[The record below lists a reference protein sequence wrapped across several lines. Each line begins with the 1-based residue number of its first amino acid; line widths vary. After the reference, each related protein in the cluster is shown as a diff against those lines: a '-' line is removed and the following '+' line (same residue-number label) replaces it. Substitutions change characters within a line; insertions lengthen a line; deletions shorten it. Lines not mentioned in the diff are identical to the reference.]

1 MLEIGRIAKPH
12 GVRGDLI
19 VKLLTDRAERVAP
32 GSVLHADGHGPLTV
46 VASRPHQTGW
56 IVTFE
61 GVLDR
66 SGAEALQGAVLRAD
80 PIDDPSELWAHD
92 VIGLAVVDAAG
103 VRRGAVESVQAN
115 PASDLLVL
123 DTGALVPVL
132 FVVDRRDDSLVVDA
146 PDGLF
151 DL

>member
-12 GVRGDLI
+12 GVRGDLM

-32 GSVLHADGHGPLTV
+32 GAVLHADGRGPLTV
-46 VASRPHQTGW
+46 VASRPHQSGW

-61 GVLDR
+61 GVVDR
-66 SGAEALQGAVLRAD
+66 GGAEALQGAVLRAE
-80 PIDDPSELWAHD
+80 PIDDPTELWAHD
-92 VIGLAVVDAAG
+92 VIGLAVVDMDG
-103 VRRGAVESVQAN
+103 VPRGTVESVQAN

-132 FVVDRRDDSLVVDA
+132 FIVDRRDDALVVDT
-146 PDGLF
+146 PEGLF
-151 DL
+151 EL